1 MYGKCKNCARLF
13 SCPRPRNLKFGFCET
28 DFEPKEKAEQPKP
41 RKGMQ
46 WKQLSSSVWEAEG
59 EDGKFRIE
67 RFRGRFWAR
76 YGSER
81 YAPFNMPPKDKLS
94 GAKEMCE
101 NNDYWE

>member
-28 DFEPKEKAEQPKP
+28 DFEPKEKAGQPKL

-46 WKQLSSSVWEAEG
+46 WKQISSTEWEAEG

-67 RFRGRFWAR
+67 RSRGKFWAR
-76 YGSER
+76 YASNDT
-81 YAPFNMPPKDKLS
+81 AFKMPPKDKLS
-94 GAKEMCE
+94 QAKEMCE

>member
-28 DFEPKEKAEQPKP
+28 DFEPKQKAEQPAP

-59 EDGKFRIE
+59 EDGKRS
-67 RFRGRFWAR
+67 RGKFWAR
-76 YGSER
+76 CASSDT
-81 YAPFNMPPKDKLS
+81 AFKMPPKDKLS